1 MIVGEATEQYSVS
14 DDYIA
19 AFRGYLRIA
28 TDRLDGEIKDLICA
42 ARDDLVLGGVLPVRA
57 IDESDPLLKKAI
69 ATYIKAEFGLDNDNA
84 EQYRAAYGDLKK
96 RFLLS
101 DRYTKVEEE

>member
-1 MIVGEATEQYSVS
+1 MSETAERCSIS
-14 DDYIA
+14 DDYVA

-28 TDRLDGEIKDLICA
+28 TDRLDGEIEDLIHA
-42 ARDDLVLGGVLPVRA
+42 ARGDLVLGGVLPARA
-57 IDESDPLLKKAI
+57 IDESDPLIKRAI

-84 EQYRAAYGDLKK
+84 EQYRAAYGELKK

-101 DRYTKVEEE
+101 DWYTEAEEV